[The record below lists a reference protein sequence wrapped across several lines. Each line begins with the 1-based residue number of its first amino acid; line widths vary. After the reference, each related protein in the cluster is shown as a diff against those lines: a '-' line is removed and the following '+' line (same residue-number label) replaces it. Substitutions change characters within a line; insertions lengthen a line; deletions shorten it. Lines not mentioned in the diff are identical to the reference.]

1 MRYYVYVIRN
11 MDEEKKQYIG
21 FTVDLKWRLAEYN
34 SDDNKGYTR
43 GRKWKLVYY
52 EAYLSKRDARK
63 REKQL
68 KADGRARR

>member
-1 MRYYVYVIRN
+1 

-21 FTVDLKWRLAEYN
+21 STVDLKRRLAEYN